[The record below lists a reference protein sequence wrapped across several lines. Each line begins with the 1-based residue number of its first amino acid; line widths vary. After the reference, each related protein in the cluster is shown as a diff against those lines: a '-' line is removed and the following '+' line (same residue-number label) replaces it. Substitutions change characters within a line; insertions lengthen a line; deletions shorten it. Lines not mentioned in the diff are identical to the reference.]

1 MQKNLKSK
9 VLLTLLAASVFYLPA
24 YANAANL
31 TVDRNKTT
39 EGTLTDWQHEIEDSY
54 SPVNAIYYATET
66 EVNKLT
72 ITGTPDFISQQDNYY
87 HTLYG
92 AYAKVEVEGQGAAA
106 NRNTVTLNGTD
117 FANADPEIAGAYVD
131 LRKNGDATLNK
142 NAVNINSGRFADDPK
157 IYGAYADSNN
167 TGTFTLQNNSVTI
180 NGAAFRFD
188 YDNYSK
194 YAYIRGAYADA
205 GDGSNFNLTGNKV
218 EIKNAE
224 FANNNDAT
232 AYIYG
237 AAAYIRELTDNATK
251 NNNATFEQNQVL
263 ISGGEFAGTALIAGA
278 YAKSQDTWPTE
289 TTATFSNNK
298 VLISGGEFTV
308 DTYIFAVLNDY
319 AQLDA
324 TIQDNT
330 VTITGAAGGEGHN
343 LSNAAFYGFGVDGEL
358 NDDEKPNYND
368 TFSEAVV
375 NNKLD
380 EYFNN
385 NYGLTENPI
394 TAANNN
400 LDIDNWSG
408 TIKSAKLFD
417 NINFVNTEWNPGGTV
432 LTIAGA
438 AANDLAKT
446 KIDIVSFASGAE
458 FTPGDSMTFI
468 KGNDNLGIAAEQN
481 NAPET
486 AKYINAGVAQV
497 VNGTTTITEDG
508 TAFNFTVDSVGLA
521 QQTYLVAETRAASAA
536 FVNQGTDLI
545 NDSLDVLGRDGS
557 YGVKTFAAVQGNRSS
572 YDVADDLKINGWS
585 VIAGFGAENE
595 HKGGDFAW
603 GVFYENGSG
612 NYRTY
617 NSFNNEFFR
626 GDGSMVY
633 NGGGIA
639 ARYENAKGVYTEGSL
654 RAGMLKTEMDNA
666 LRDSSGASYGYDS
679 ESTYYGAHIGVGQI
693 FELSE
698 NTDLDVYGKFFHTYV
713 EGDSFTVGSDKFDF
727 DSVTSDRLRVG
738 ARVTKQQA
746 KVNTYYGLAYEYEF
760 NGDADM
766 KAAGIKADTQSFGGG
781 TGIAELGFNYQPG
794 TDSPWNFDLN
804 LRGYVGERQGGSFN
818 VQATYTF

>member
-31 TVDRNKTT
+31 TVDGNNTT
-39 EGTLTDWQHEIEDSY
+39 EGTLKDWQHEIEGS
-54 SPVNAIYYATET
+54 NAIYHATET
-66 EVNKLT
+66 EGNKLT
-72 ITGTPDFISQQDNYY
+72 ITGTPEFISQQDDYY
-87 HTLYG
+87 HTMYG
-92 AYAKVEVEGQGAAA
+92 AYAKVEVKDQGAEA
-106 NRNTVTLNGTD
+106 NGNTVTLNGTAFD
-117 FANADPEIAGAYVD
+117 NADPEIAGAYVN
-131 LRKNGDATLNK
+131 LLANGNATLK
-142 NAVNINSGRFADDPK
+142 DNAVSINSGSFADDTG
-157 IYGAYADSNN
+157 IYGAYADSNSS
-167 TGTFTLQNNSVTI
+167 GTFTLQNNSVTI
-180 NGAAFRFD
+180 NGAAFTFD
-188 YDNYSK
+188 YDEYSK
-194 YAYIRGAYADA
+194 TAYIRGAYADA

-224 FANNNDAT
+224 FKNNTTKDAT

-237 AAAYIRELTDNATK
+237 AGASPDIKEKQSKIELTG
-251 NNNATFEQNQVL
+251 NQVL
-263 ISGGEFAGTALIAGA
+263 ISDGKFISSALIAGA
-278 YAKSQDTWPTE
+278 YTNSTYTDPDH
-289 TTATFSNNK
+289 TTATFSKNE
-298 VLISGGEFTV
+298 VLISGGEFTG
-308 DTYIFAVLNDY
+308 DTYIFGVLNNY
-319 AQLDA
+319 YSLDA

-330 VTITGAAGGEGHN
+330 VTITGAAGGEGHD
-343 LSNAAFYGFGVDGEL
+343 LSKAAFYGFGFYEEDP
-358 NDDEKPNYND
+358 DDND
-368 TFSEAVV
+368 TYANAVI
-375 NNKLD
+375 NGMEIEGDYISGDDFLKMCN
-380 EYFNN
+380 
-385 NYGLTENPI
+385 I

-400 LDIDNWSG
+400 LNIDNWSG

-417 NINFVNTEWNPGGTV
+417 NINFVNTEWNPGRTV

-458 FTPGDSMTFI
+458 FTPGDIMTFI
-468 KGNDNLGIAAEQN
+468 KGNVDLGIAAEQN

-486 AKYINAGVAQV
+486 AEYINAGVAQV

-545 NDSLDVLGRDGS
+545 NDSLDVLGRDGT

-617 NSFNNEFFR
+617 NTFNNEFFR

-679 ESTYYGAHIGVGQI
+679 ESTYYGAHVGVGQI

-766 KAAGIKADTQSFGGG
+766 TAQGIRAERQSFGGG
-781 TGIAELGFNYQPG
+781 SGIAELGFNYQPG

>member
-24 YANAANL
+24 YANAAYL
-31 TVDRNKTT
+31 TVTT
-39 EGTLTDWQHEIEDSY
+39 DTDGSQHYDFTIGIIPASWFHTAD
-54 SPVNAIYYATET
+54 NAIYYQPNQPTE
-66 EVNKLT
+66 EGNQLT
-72 ITGTPDFISQQDNYY
+72 INGTPNFISDG
-87 HTLYG
+87 TVFKLYG
-92 AYAKVEVEGQGAAA
+92 AYEKVNTEGQGSAA
-106 NRNTVTLNGTD
+106 NGNTVELNGTA
-117 FANADPEIAGAYVD
+117 FANADPKIAGAYVD
-131 LRKNGDATLNK
+131 LLEDGNATLND
-142 NAVNINSGRFADDPK
+142 NAVSINSGSFADDTG
-157 IYGAYADSNN
+157 IYGAYADSNSR
-167 TGTFTLQNNSVTI
+167 GTFTLQNNSVTI
-180 NGAAFRFD
+180 NGAAFKFV

-194 YAYIRGAYADA
+194 EAYIIGAYADA

-224 FANNNDAT
+224 FKNNTTEDAT

-237 AAAYIRELTDNATK
+237 AGASPDIDEKQSQIELTG
-251 NNNATFEQNQVL
+251 NQVL
-263 ISGGEFAGTALIAGA
+263 ISDGKFKSSALIAGA
-278 YAKSQDTWPTE
+278 YTNSTYTDPDH
-289 TTATFSNNK
+289 TTATFSKNE
-298 VLISGGEFTV
+298 VLISGGEFTGN
-308 DTYIFAVLNDY
+308 TYIFGVMNDY
-319 AQLDA
+319 AYLTA
-324 TIQDNT
+324 TIQNNT
-330 VTITGAAGGEGHN
+330 VTITGDAGGKGHD
-343 LSNAAFYGFGVDGEL
+343 LSNAAFYGFGIDEEL
-358 NDDEKPNYND
+358 NDND

-380 EYFNN
+380 EYFYE
-385 NYGLTENPI
+385 NYGLEKNPI

-400 LDIDNWSG
+400 LEIDNWSG

-417 NINFVNTEWNPGGTV
+417 HINFVNTEWNPDGTV

-438 AANDLAKT
+438 AENDLAKT

-468 KGNDNLGIAAEQN
+468 ASANGTNLGIAAEQN
-481 NAPET
+481 NAAET
-486 AKYINAGVAQV
+486 AEYINAGVAQEV
-497 VNGTTTITEDG
+497 SGTTTITEDG

-545 NDSLDVLGRDGS
+545 NDSLDVLGRDGT

-617 NSFNNEFFR
+617 NTFNNEFFR

-679 ESTYYGAHIGVGQI
+679 ESTYYGAHVGVGQI

-766 KAAGIKADTQSFGGG
+766 TAQGIRAERQSFGGG

-794 TDSPWNFDLN
+794 SDSPWNFDLN

>member
-31 TVDRNKTT
+31 TVDGNNTT
-39 EGTLTDWQHEIEDSY
+39 EGTLNDWQHKIEDGNS
-54 SPVNAIYYATET
+54 SVNAIYHAPTE
-66 EVNKLT
+66 EGNQLT
-72 ITGTPDFISQQDNYY
+72 ITGTPEFISQQNNYY

-92 AYAKVEVEGQGAAA
+92 AYEDVYTEGQGAKA
-106 NRNTVTLNGTD
+106 NGNTVTLNGTD
-117 FANADPEIAGAYVD
+117 FAYADPEIAGAYVVLED
-131 LRKNGDATLNK
+131 GNATLNN
-142 NAVNINSGRFADDPK
+142 NAVSINSGSFADDTY
-157 IYGAYADSNN
+157 ISGAYADPNSS
-167 TGTFTLQNNSVTI
+167 GTFTLQNNRVTI
-180 NGAAFRFD
+180 DGTAFNFTAEAAD
-188 YDNYSK
+188 D
-194 YAYIRGAYADA
+194 AYIRGAYADA
-205 GDGSNFNLTGNKV
+205 GDGSNFNLTGNKI
-218 EIKNAE
+218 EIINAK

-237 AAAYIRELTDNATK
+237 AAAYIRELTDDATK

-263 ISGGEFAGTALIAGA
+263 VSGGEFAGTALIAGA
-278 YAKSQDTWPTE
+278 YATSQDTDPT
-289 TTATFSNNK
+289 TSTATFSKNE
-298 VLISGGEFTV
+298 VLISGGKFTG
-308 DTYIFAVLNDY
+308 DTYIFGVLNDY

-343 LSNAAFYGFGVDGEL
+343 LSKAAFYGFGIFEETPDR
-358 NDDEKPNYND
+358 ND
-368 TFSEAVV
+368 TVANAVI
-375 NNKLD
+375 NGTD
-380 EYFNN
+380 DFGEYISGDDFLKM
-385 NYGLTENPI
+385 YSI

-432 LTIAGA
+432 LTIDGA
-438 AANDLAKT
+438 AENDLAKT
-446 KIDIVSFASGAE
+446 NIDIVSFASGAE

-468 KGNDNLGIAAEQN
+468 KGNVDLGIAEKQN

-497 VNGTTTITEDG
+497 VNGTTTITEDD
-508 TAFNFTVDSVGLA
+508 TAFKFTVDSVGLA

-545 NDSLDVLGRDGS
+545 NDSLDVLGRDGT

-617 NSFNNEFFR
+617 NTFNNEFFR

-679 ESTYYGAHIGVGQI
+679 ESTYYGAHVGVGQI

-766 KAAGIKADTQSFGGG
+766 TAQGIRAERQSFGGG
-781 TGIAELGFNYQPG
+781 SGIAELGFNYQPG

>member
-24 YANAANL
+24 YANAAYL
-31 TVDRNKTT
+31 TVTT
-39 EGTLTDWQHEIEDSY
+39 DTDGNQQYDFTTGIA
-54 SPVNAIYYATET
+54 PVSWLHTADNAIYYQPTE
-66 EVNKLT
+66 EGNQLT
-72 ITGTPDFISQQDNYY
+72 INGTPDMIYSLGGY

-106 NRNTVTLNGTD
+106 NGNTVTLNGTD
-117 FANADPEIAGAYVD
+117 FDNAYPEIAGAYVD
-131 LRKNGDATLNK
+131 LLEAGDATLNK
-142 NAVNINSGRFADDPK
+142 NAVNISSGSFADDPN
-157 IYGAYADSNN
+157 IYGAYADSNSSGN
-167 TGTFTLQNNSVTI
+167 FTLQNNSVTI
-180 NGAAFRFD
+180 NGAAFTFD
-188 YDNYSK
+188 HNEYSK
-194 YAYIRGAYADA
+194 YAYISGAYADA
-205 GDGSNFNLTGNKV
+205 DEGSNFNLTGNIVK
-218 EIKNAE
+218 INNAT

-237 AAAYIRELTDNATK
+237 ADAYIRQE
-251 NNNATFEQNQVL
+251 NNNATFEQNQVR
-263 ISGGEFAGTALIAGA
+263 ISDGEFAGTALIAGA
-278 YAKSQDTWPTE
+278 SATSQDTD
-289 TTATFSNNK
+289 TTSKATFSKNE
-298 VLISGGEFTV
+298 VRISGGEF
-308 DTYIFAVLNDY
+308 DGATYIFGVLNDY
-319 AQLDA
+319 YSLDA

-330 VTITGAAGGEGHN
+330 VTITGDAGGEGHD
-343 LSNAAFYGFGVDGEL
+343 LSKAAFYGFGF
-358 NDDEKPNYND
+358 DEEDPDEND
-368 TFSEAVV
+368 TYANWVINGTDKV
-375 NNKLD
+375 TG
-380 EYFNN
+380 EYISGDGILAMLN
-385 NYGLTENPI
+385 T
-394 TAANNN
+394 TAYNNN
-400 LDIDNWSG
+400 LNIDNWSG

-417 NINFVNTEWNPGGTV
+417 NINFVNTEWNPDGTV
-432 LTIAGA
+432 LTIDGA

-458 FTPGDSMTFI
+458 FTPGESMTFI
-468 KGNDNLGIAAEQN
+468 KSTNNVDLGIAAEQH

-486 AKYINAGVAQV
+486 AEYINAGVAQV

-508 TAFNFTVDSVGLA
+508 TAFEFTVDSVGLA

-545 NDSLDVLGRDGS
+545 NDSLDVLGRDGT

-603 GVFYENGSG
+603 GVFY
-612 NYRTY
+612 
-617 NSFNNEFFR
+617 R

-679 ESTYYGAHIGVGQI
+679 ESTYYGAHVGVGQI

-766 KAAGIKADTQSFGGG
+766 TAQGIRAERQSFGGG
-781 TGIAELGFNYQPG
+781 SGIAELGFNYQPG

>member
-1 MQKNLKSK
+1 MLIIQIFTALMLTSNKS
-9 VLLTLLAASVFYLPA
+9 
-24 YANAANL
+24 
-31 TVDRNKTT
+31 
-39 EGTLTDWQHEIEDSY
+39 
-54 SPVNAIYYATET
+54 
-66 EVNKLT
+66 
-72 ITGTPDFISQQDNYY
+72 
-87 HTLYG
+87 
-92 AYAKVEVEGQGAAA
+92 
-106 NRNTVTLNGTD
+106 
-117 FANADPEIAGAYVD
+117 
-131 LRKNGDATLNK
+131 
-142 NAVNINSGRFADDPK
+142 
-157 IYGAYADSNN
+157 
-167 TGTFTLQNNSVTI
+167 GTFTLQNNSVTI
-180 NGAAFRFD
+180 NGTAFNFTADAA
-188 YDNYSK
+188 NNV
-194 YAYIRGAYADA
+194 YIRGAYAKA
-205 GDGSNFNLTGNKV
+205 SEESTFNLTGNKV
-218 EIKNAE
+218 EIKNAT

-237 AAAYIRELTDNATK
+237 AAAFPDTNDKQSQIELTG
-251 NNNATFEQNQVL
+251 NQVL
-263 ISGGEFAGTALIAGA
+263 ISGGKFISSALIAGA
-278 YAKSQDTWPTE
+278 YTASTYTNPDD
-289 TTATFSNNK
+289 TTATFSKNE
-298 VLISGGEFTV
+298 VLISGGEFTG
-308 DTYIFAVLNDY
+308 DTYIFGVMNDD
-319 AQLDA
+319 ADLTA

-330 VTITGAAGGEGHN
+330 VTITGAAGGEGHD
-343 LSNAAFYGFGVDGEL
+343 LSNAAFYGYGLSIDP
-358 NDDEKPNYND
+358 DDND
-368 TFSEAVV
+368 TYANAIIKGTDEFG
-375 NNKLD
+375 D
-380 EYFNN
+380 EYISGDDF
-385 NYGLTENPI
+385 LKMCSI

-400 LDIDNWSG
+400 LKIDNWSG

-438 AANDLAKT
+438 AENDLAKT

-468 KGNDNLGIAAEQN
+468 KGNVDLGIAEKQN
-481 NAPET
+481 DAAET
-486 AKYINAGVAQV
+486 AEYINANAGVAQV
-497 VNGTTTITEDG
+497 VNGTTTITKDG
-508 TAFNFTVDSVGLA
+508 TAFKFTVDSVGLA

-545 NDSLDVLGRDGS
+545 NDSLDVLGRDGT

-617 NSFNNEFFR
+617 NTFNNEFFR
-626 GDGSMVY
+626 GDGSMLY

-679 ESTYYGAHIGVGQI
+679 ESTYYGAHVGVGQI

-766 KAAGIKADTQSFGGG
+766 TAQGIRAERQSFGGG
-781 TGIAELGFNYQPG
+781 SGIAELGFNYQPG

>member
-1 MQKNLKSK
+1 MRKNLKSK

-24 YANAANL
+24 CANAANL
-31 TVDRNKTT
+31 TVDGNKTT
-39 EGTLTDWQHEIEDSY
+39 EGTLMDWQHEIEVY
-54 SPVNAIYYATET
+54 SSMVPAIYHAPTE
-66 EVNKLT
+66 EGNELT
-72 ITGTPDFISQQDNYY
+72 ITGTPEFISQQDNYY

-106 NRNTVTLNGTD
+106 NGNTVTLNGTD
-117 FANADPEIAGAYVD
+117 FANANPEIAGAYVD
-131 LRKNGDATLNK
+131 LLEAGNATLND
-142 NAVNINSGRFADDPK
+142 NAVNISSGSFADETD
-157 IYGAYADSNN
+157 IYGAYAYSNS
-167 TGTFTLQNNSVTI
+167 TGNFTLQNNSVTI
-180 NGAAFRFD
+180 NGAAFTFD
-188 YDNYSK
+188 YDEYSK
-194 YAYIRGAYADA
+194 NAYIIGAYANSDE
-205 GDGSNFNLTGNKV
+205 GSNFNLTGNKV
-218 EIKNAE
+218 EITNAE
-224 FANNNDAT
+224 FKNNTNNDAT

-237 AAAYIRELTDNATK
+237 AGAFPDIRDKQSQIELTG
-251 NNNATFEQNQVL
+251 NQVL
-263 ISGGEFAGTALIAGA
+263 ISGGKFISSALIAGA
-278 YAKSQDTWPTE
+278 YTNSTYISPDV
-289 TTATFSNNK
+289 TTATFSKNE
-298 VLISGGEFTV
+298 VRISGGKFTV
-308 DTYIFAVLNDY
+308 DTYIFGVMNDY
-319 AQLDA
+319 ASLTA

-330 VTITGAAGGEGHN
+330 VTITGDAGGEGHD
-343 LSNAAFYGFGVDGEL
+343 LSNAAFYGFGITEDTPE
-358 NDDEKPNYND
+358 DND
-368 TFSEAVV
+368 TLANGVINGMEIEG
-375 NNKLD
+375 
-380 EYFNN
+380 EYISGDGILKMSN
-385 NYGLTENPI
+385 I

-400 LDIDNWSG
+400 LNIENWSG

-417 NINFVNTEWNPGGTV
+417 NINFINTEWNPGGTV

-446 KIDIVSFASGAE
+446 KIDIVSFASGEE
-458 FTPGDSMTFI
+458 FKPGDSMTFI
-468 KGNDNLGIAAEQN
+468 KGNVDLGIAAEQH

-486 AKYINAGVAQV
+486 AEYINAGVAQV
-497 VNGTTTITEDG
+497 VNGTTTITKDG
-508 TAFNFTVDSVGLA
+508 TAFEFTVDSVGLA

-545 NDSLDVLGRDGS
+545 NDSLDVLGRDGT

-617 NSFNNEFFR
+617 NTFNNEFFR

-679 ESTYYGAHIGVGQI
+679 ESTYYGAHVGVGQI

-766 KAAGIKADTQSFGGG
+766 TAQGIRAERQSFGGG
-781 TGIAELGFNYQPG
+781 SGIAELGFNYQPG

>member
-31 TVDRNKTT
+31 TVDGNNTT
-39 EGTLTDWQHEIEDSY
+39 EGTLKDWQHEIEGY
-54 SPVNAIYYATET
+54 NSPVNAIYHATET
-66 EVNKLT
+66 EGNKLT

-92 AYAKVEVEGQGAAA
+92 AYEKVNTEGQGSAA
-106 NRNTVTLNGTD
+106 NGNTVTLNGTD

-131 LRKNGDATLNK
+131 LREDGDATLNY
-142 NAVNINSGRFADDPK
+142 NAVSINRGSFADDTD
-157 IYGAYADSNN
+157 IYGAYADSNSR
-167 TGTFTLQNNSVTI
+167 GTFTLQNNSVTI
-180 NGAAFRFD
+180 DGTAFNFTADAAD
-188 YDNYSK
+188 K
-194 YAYIRGAYADA
+194 VYIRGAYADA

-278 YAKSQDTWPTE
+278 YATSQDTSPTE
-289 TTATFSNNK
+289 STATFSKNE
-298 VLISGGEFTV
+298 VLISGGEFTG
-308 DTYIFAVLNDY
+308 DTYIFGVLNDY
-319 AQLDA
+319 YSLDA

-330 VTITGAAGGEGHN
+330 VTITGAAGGEGHD
-343 LSNAAFYGFGVDGEL
+343 LSKAAFYGFGFYEEDP
-358 NDDEKPNYND
+358 DDND
-368 TFSEAVV
+368 TYANAVI
-375 NNKLD
+375 NGTD
-380 EYFNN
+380 EFTGEYISGDDFLKMCN
-385 NYGLTENPI
+385 I
-394 TAANNN
+394 TAADNYLN
-400 LDIDNWSG
+400 IDNWSG

-417 NINFVNTEWNPGGTV
+417 NINFVNTEWNPGRTV

-468 KGNDNLGIAAEQN
+468 KGNVDLGIAAEQN
-481 NAPET
+481 NAAET

-617 NSFNNEFFR
+617 NTFNNEFFR

-679 ESTYYGAHIGVGQI
+679 ESTYYGAHVGVGQI

-766 KAAGIKADTQSFGGG
+766 TAQGIRAERQSFGGG
-781 TGIAELGFNYQPG
+781 SGIAELGFNYQPG

>member
-24 YANAANL
+24 YANAADL
-31 TVDRNKTT
+31 TITGTTQETDVDQN
-39 EGTLTDWQHEIEDSY
+39 WQHEIDDGLSKV
-54 SPVNAIYYATET
+54 PAIYHAPTE
-66 EVNKLT
+66 EGNRLT
-72 ITGTPDFISQQDNYY
+72 ITGTPDFISQQDNCY
-87 HTLYG
+87 HILYG
-92 AYAKVEVEGQGAAA
+92 AYAKVNTEGQDAEA
-106 NRNTVTLNGTD
+106 NGNTVTLNGTD

-131 LRKNGDATLNK
+131 LDEDGNATLNN
-142 NAVNINSGRFADDPK
+142 NAVNISSGSFADDTY
-157 IYGAYADSNN
+157 ISGAYAYSNSS
-167 TGTFTLQNNSVTI
+167 GTFTLQNNRVTI
-180 NGAAFRFD
+180 DGTAFNFTASGAD
-188 YDNYSK
+188 V
-194 YAYIRGAYADA
+194 AYIRGAYADA
-205 GDGSNFNLTGNKV
+205 GDGSTFNLTGNKV

-224 FANNNDAT
+224 FKNNTTNDAT

-237 AAAYIRELTDNATK
+237 ADAYIPEK
-251 NNNATFEQNQVL
+251 NTNATFEQNQVL

-278 YAKSQDTWPTE
+278 SATSQDADPTIS
-289 TTATFSNNK
+289 TATFSKNE
-298 VLISGGEFTV
+298 VLISGGEFTG
-308 DTYIFAVLNDY
+308 DTYIFGVLNDY
-319 AQLDA
+319 YSLDA

-330 VTITGAAGGEGHN
+330 VTITGAAGGDKHD
-343 LSNAAFYGFGVDGEL
+343 LSNAAFYGFGVDEEGPYKNDMYANAIINGMENDGEYISGDGILAML
-358 NDDEKPNYND
+358 N
-368 TFSEAVV
+368 
-375 NNKLD
+375 
-380 EYFNN
+380 
-385 NYGLTENPI
+385 I

-400 LDIDNWSG
+400 LNINNWSG

-417 NINFVNTEWNPGGTV
+417 NINFVKTEWNPGGTV
-432 LTIAGA
+432 LTIADA

-446 KIDIVSFASGAE
+446 KIDIVSFASGEE
-458 FTPGDSMTFI
+458 FKPDDSMTFI
-468 KGNDNLGIAAEQN
+468 KSTNNVDLGIAADQN

-486 AKYINAGVAQV
+486 AEYINAGVAQV

-508 TAFNFTVDSVGLA
+508 TAFKFTVDSVGLA

-545 NDSLDVLGRDGS
+545 NDSLDVLGRDGT

-595 HKGGDFAW
+595 HKDGDFAW

-617 NSFNNEFFR
+617 NTFNNEFFR

-679 ESTYYGAHIGVGQI
+679 ESTYYGAHVGVGQI

>member
-31 TVDRNKTT
+31 TVDGNNPT
-39 EGTLTDWQHEIEDSY
+39 EGTLKDWQHKIEYDY
-54 SPVNAIYYATET
+54 SSVNAIYHAPTE
-66 EVNKLT
+66 EGNRLT
-72 ITGTPDFISQQDNYY
+72 ITDTPDFISQQDDYY

-92 AYAKVEVEGQGAAA
+92 AYAKVEVEGQGAEA
-106 NRNTVTLNGTD
+106 NGNTVTLNGTAFD
-117 FANADPEIAGAYVD
+117 NADPEIAGAYVD
-131 LRKNGDATLNK
+131 LREDGNATLNN
-142 NAVNINSGRFADDPK
+142 NAVNICSGGFADDTY
-157 IYGAYADSNN
+157 IYGAYAKSNS
-167 TGTFTLQNNSVTI
+167 TGNFTLQNNRVTI
-180 NGAAFRFD
+180 DGAAFKFD
-188 YDNYSK
+188 YDEYSK
-194 YAYIRGAYADA
+194 DAYISGAYADA

-218 EIKNAE
+218 EIINAT

-237 AAAYIRELTDNATK
+237 ADAYIREIIDNPTK

-278 YAKSQDTWPTE
+278 SATSQDTFPTE
-289 TTATFSNNK
+289 TTATFSKNE
-298 VLISGGEFTV
+298 VLISGGEFTG
-308 DTYIFAVLNDY
+308 DTYIFGVLNDY

-330 VTITGAAGGEGHN
+330 VTITGAAGGERHD
-343 LSNAAFYGFGVDGEL
+343 LSKAAFYGFGFAEEDP
-358 NDDEKPNYND
+358 DDND
-368 TFSEAVV
+368 TFANGIINGMEIEG
-375 NNKLD
+375 
-380 EYFNN
+380 EYISGDGILAMLN
-385 NYGLTENPI
+385 I

-400 LDIDNWSG
+400 LEIDNWSG

-417 NINFVNTEWNPGGTV
+417 NINFVDTEWNPDGTV
-432 LTIAGA
+432 LTIDNA
-438 AANDLAKT
+438 AENDLAKT
-446 KIDIVSFASGAE
+446 KIDILSFASGAE
-458 FTPGDSMTFI
+458 FTPGESMTFI
-468 KGNDNLGIAAEQN
+468 KGNVDLGIAEEQN
-481 NAPET
+481 NAAET
-486 AKYINAGVAQV
+486 AEYINAGVAQEV
-497 VNGTTTITEDG
+497 SGTTTITEDG
-508 TAFNFTVDSVGLA
+508 TAFEFTVDSVGLA

-545 NDSLDVLGRDGS
+545 NDSLDVLGRDGT

-617 NSFNNEFFR
+617 NTFNNEFFR

-679 ESTYYGAHIGVGQI
+679 ESTYYGAHVGVGQI

-738 ARVTKQQA
+738 ARVTKQQS

-766 KAAGIKADTQSFGGG
+766 TAQGIRAERQSFGGG
-781 TGIAELGFNYQPG
+781 SGIAELGFNYQPG

>member
-9 VLLTLLAASVFYLPA
+9 VLLTLLAASIFYLPA

-31 TVDRNKTT
+31 TVDENNPT
-39 EGTLTDWQHEIEDSY
+39 EGTLKDWQHKIEDDY
-54 SPVNAIYYATET
+54 SSVNAIYHAPTE
-66 EVNKLT
+66 EGNRLT
-72 ITGTPDFISQQDNYY
+72 ITGTPEFISQKDDYY

-92 AYAKVEVEGQGAAA
+92 AYAKVEVEGQGAKA
-106 NRNTVTLNGTD
+106 NGNTVTLNGTA
-117 FANADPEIAGAYVD
+117 FANADPKIAGAYVD
-131 LRKNGDATLNK
+131 LREDGDATLND
-142 NAVNINSGRFADDPK
+142 NAVSINRGSFADYTD
-157 IYGAYADSNN
+157 IYGAYADSNSR
-167 TGTFTLQNNSVTI
+167 GTFTLQNNSVTI
-180 NGAAFRFD
+180 DGTAFNFTADAAD
-188 YDNYSK
+188 K
-194 YAYIRGAYADA
+194 VYIRGAFADA
-205 GDGSNFNLTGNKV
+205 DAGSNFNLTGNKV

-224 FANNNDAT
+224 FKNNTTDKAT

-237 AAAYIRELTDNATK
+237 ADAYIREK
-251 NNNATFEQNQVL
+251 KNNATFSKNEVL

-278 YAKSQDTWPTE
+278 SAGSQDANPT
-289 TTATFSNNK
+289 TSTATFSNNK
-298 VLISGGEFTV
+298 VLISGGEFTG

-319 AQLDA
+319 TQLDA

-330 VTITGAAGGEGHN
+330 VTITGAAGGEGHD
-343 LSNAAFYGFGVDGEL
+343 LSNAAFYGFGVDEEL
-358 NDDEKPNYND
+358 NDDEEPNYND

-380 EYFNN
+380 EYLYN
-385 NYGLTENPI
+385 NYGLEKNPI

-400 LDIDNWSG
+400 LEIDNWSG

-417 NINFVNTEWNPGGTV
+417 NINFVNTEWNPDGTV
-432 LTIAGA
+432 LKIAGA
-438 AANDLAKT
+438 AENDLAKT
-446 KIDIVSFASGAE
+446 KIDILSFASGAE
-458 FTPGDSMTFI
+458 FTPGESMTFI
-468 KGNDNLGIAAEQN
+468 KGNVDLGIAEEQN
-481 NAPET
+481 YAPET
-486 AKYINAGVAQV
+486 AEYINAGVAQV

-508 TAFNFTVDSVGLA
+508 TAFKFTVDSVGLA

-545 NDSLDVLGRDGS
+545 NDSLDVLGRDGT

-595 HKGGDFAW
+595 HK
-603 GVFYENGSG
+603 YENGSG

-617 NSFNNEFFR
+617 NTFNNEFFR

-679 ESTYYGAHIGVGQI
+679 ESTYYGAHVGVGQI

-766 KAAGIKADTQSFGGG
+766 TAQGIRAERQSFGGG

-794 TDSPWNFDLN
+794 SDSPWNFDLN

>member
-24 YANAANL
+24 YANAENL
-31 TVDRNKTT
+31 TVDGNKTT
-39 EGTLTDWQHEIEDSY
+39 EGTLTDWQHEIEGY
-54 SPVNAIYYATET
+54 SSMVPAIYHAPTE
-66 EVNKLT
+66 EGNKLT
-72 ITGTPDFISQQDNYY
+72 ITGTPEFISQQDNYY

-92 AYAKVEVEGQGAAA
+92 AYEEVNTPGQGAAA
-106 NRNTVTLNGTD
+106 NGNTVTLNGTD

-131 LRKNGDATLNK
+131 LFADGDATLNK
-142 NAVNINSGRFADDPK
+142 NAVNINSGSFADDPN
-157 IYGAYADSNN
+157 IYGAYADSNSS
-167 TGTFTLQNNSVTI
+167 GTFTLLNNSVTI
-180 NGAAFRFD
+180 DDGTAFNFTANGAD
-188 YDNYSK
+188 SV
-194 YAYIRGAYADA
+194 YIRGAYAEADE
-205 GDGSNFNLTGNKV
+205 GSNFNLTGNIV
-218 EIKNAE
+218 EITNAE
-224 FANNNDAT
+224 FKNNTYKDAT

-237 AAAYIRELTDNATK
+237 AGAFPDKRDKQNQIELTG
-251 NNNATFEQNQVL
+251 NQVL
-263 ISGGEFAGTALIAGA
+263 ISGGKFISSALIAGA
-278 YAKSQDTWPTE
+278 YTNSTYTNPDD
-289 TTATFSNNK
+289 TTATFSKNE
-298 VLISGGEFTV
+298 VRISGGEF
-308 DTYIFAVLNDY
+308 DGATYIFGVMNDC
-319 AQLDA
+319 AFLTA
-324 TIQDNT
+324 TIQNNT
-330 VTITGAAGGEGHN
+330 VTITGDAGGERHD
-343 LSNAAFYGFGVDGEL
+343 LSNAAFYGFGFT
-358 NDDEKPNYND
+358 EKTPEDND
-368 TFSEAVV
+368 TYANAVI
-375 NNKLD
+375 NGTD
-380 EYFNN
+380 EFTGEYISGDDFLKMWN
-385 NYGLTENPI
+385 I

-400 LDIDNWSG
+400 LNIENWSG

-417 NINFVNTEWNPGGTV
+417 NIYFVNTEWNPGGTV

-438 AANDLAKT
+438 AEKDLAKT

-458 FTPGDSMTFI
+458 FKPGESMTFI
-468 KGNDNLGIAAEQN
+468 KSTNNVDLGIAEEQH

-486 AKYINAGVAQV
+486 AEYINAGVAQV

-508 TAFNFTVDSVGLA
+508 TAFEFTVDSVGLA

-545 NDSLDVLGRDGS
+545 NDSLDVLGRDGT

-585 VIAGFGAENE
+585 TIVGVGNADKFDNGSELS
-595 HKGGDFAW
+595 W

-679 ESTYYGAHIGVGQI
+679 ESTYYGAHVGVGQI
-693 FELSE
+693 FEL
-698 NTDLDVYGKFFHTYV
+698 
-713 EGDSFTVGSDKFDF
+713 DKFDF

-766 KAAGIKADTQSFGGG
+766 TAQGIRAERQSFGGG

>member
-31 TVDRNKTT
+31 TVDGNNTT
-39 EGTLTDWQHEIEDSY
+39 EGTLKDWQHKIIESDY
-54 SPVNAIYYATET
+54 SSVNAIYHAPTE
-66 EVNKLT
+66 EGNRLT
-72 ITGTPDFISQQDNYY
+72 ITGIPDFISQQDNYY

-92 AYAKVEVEGQGAAA
+92 AYAKVEGQGAKA
-106 NRNTVTLNGTD
+106 NGNTVTLNGTT
-117 FANADPEIAGAYVD
+117 FANADTEIAGAYVD
-131 LRKNGDATLNK
+131 LLEDGNATLNN
-142 NAVNINSGRFADDPK
+142 NAVNISRGGFADDTY
-157 IYGAYADSNN
+157 ISGAYANSNSS
-167 TGTFTLQNNSVTI
+167 GTFTLQNNRVTI
-180 NGAAFRFD
+180 DGTAFNFTA
-188 YDNYSK
+188 NEANV
-194 YAYIRGAYADA
+194 AYIRGAYADA
-205 GDGSNFNLTGNKV
+205 SYGSNFNLTDNKV

-224 FANNNDAT
+224 FKNNTTKDAT

-237 AAAYIRELTDNATK
+237 ADAYIREE

-263 ISGGEFAGTALIAGA
+263 VSGGEFAGTALIAGA
-278 YAKSQDTWPTE
+278 SAASQDTWPTE
-289 TTATFSNNK
+289 TTATFSKNE
-298 VLISGGEFTV
+298 VLISGGEFTG
-308 DTYIFAVLNDY
+308 DTYIFGVLNDS

-330 VTITGAAGGEGHN
+330 VTITGAAGGDRHD
-343 LSNAAFYGFGVDGEL
+343 LSNAAFYGFGVDEEGP
-358 NDDEKPNYND
+358 DKND
-368 TFSEAVV
+368 TYANAIINGME
-375 NNKLD
+375 ND
-380 EYFNN
+380 GEYISGDGILAMLN
-385 NYGLTENPI
+385 I

-400 LDIDNWSG
+400 LNINNWSG
-408 TIKSAKLFD
+408 IIKSAKLFD
-417 NINFVNTEWNPGGTV
+417 NINFVNTEWTPGGTV

-446 KIDIVSFASGAE
+446 NIDIVSFASGAE

-468 KGNDNLGIAAEQN
+468 KSTNNANLGIAADQN

-486 AKYINAGVAQV
+486 AEYINAGVAQV

-508 TAFNFTVDSVGLA
+508 TAFEFTVDSVGLA

-545 NDSLDVLGRDGS
+545 NDSLDVLGRDGT

-617 NSFNNEFFR
+617 NTFNNEFFR

-679 ESTYYGAHIGVGQI
+679 ESTYYGAHVGVGQI

-766 KAAGIKADTQSFGGG
+766 TAQGIRAERQSFGGG
-781 TGIAELGFNYQPG
+781 SGIAELGFNYQPG

>member
-31 TVDRNKTT
+31 TVDGNKTT
-39 EGTLTDWQHEIEDSY
+39 EGTLKDWQHKIEDSY
-54 SPVNAIYYATET
+54 SSVNAIYHAPTE
-66 EVNKLT
+66 EGNELT
-72 ITGTPDFISQQDNYY
+72 ITGTPEFISQQNNYY

-131 LRKNGDATLNK
+131 LRKNGNATLNN
-142 NAVNINSGRFADDPK
+142 NAVSINSGSFADDTD
-157 IYGAYADSNN
+157 IYGAYADSNSR
-167 TGTFTLQNNSVTI
+167 GTFTLQNNSVTI
-180 NGAAFRFD
+180 DGTAFNFTANAAD
-188 YDNYSK
+188 V
-194 YAYIRGAYADA
+194 AYIRGAYADA

-263 ISGGEFAGTALIAGA
+263 ISGGEFTG
-278 YAKSQDTWPTE
+278 
-289 TTATFSNNK
+289 
-298 VLISGGEFTV
+298 

-343 LSNAAFYGFGVDGEL
+343 LSNAAFYGFGVDGDL
-358 NDDEKPNYND
+358 YNNDD
-368 TFSEAVV
+368 FSEAVV

-380 EYFNN
+380 EYFY

-417 NINFVNTEWNPGGTV
+417 NINFVNTEWNPSATDAV
-432 LTIAGA
+432 LTIADA

-446 KIDIVSFASGAE
+446 KIDIVSFASGAQ
-458 FTPGDSMTFI
+458 FTPGESMTFI
-468 KGNDNLGIAAEQN
+468 KGNVDLGIAAEQN

-486 AKYINAGVAQV
+486 AEYINAGVAQV
-497 VNGTTTITEDG
+497 VNGTTTITEGG
-508 TAFNFTVDSVGLA
+508 TAFEFTVDSVGLA

-545 NDSLDVLGRDGS
+545 NDSLDVLGRDGT
-557 YGVKTFAAVQGNRSS
+557 YGVKTFAAVQGNRST

-617 NSFNNEFFR
+617 NTFNNEFFR

-639 ARYENAKGVYTEGSL
+639 ARYENAHGVYTEGSL

-679 ESTYYGAHIGVGQI
+679 ESTYYGAHVGVGQI

-738 ARVTKQQA
+738 ARVTKRQA

-766 KAAGIKADTQSFGGG
+766 TAQGIRAERQSFGGG
-781 TGIAELGFNYQPG
+781 SGIAELGFNYQPG

>member
-24 YANAANL
+24 YANAAEL
-31 TVDRNKTT
+31 TITDKTQETDVDQN
-39 EGTLTDWQHEIEDSY
+39 WQHEIDGYPSKV
-54 SPVNAIYYATET
+54 PAIYHAPTE
-66 EVNKLT
+66 EGNKLT
-72 ITGTPDFISQQDNYY
+72 ITGTPEFISQQDNYY

-92 AYAKVEVEGQGAAA
+92 AYEEVNTPGQGAAA
-106 NRNTVTLNGTD
+106 NGNTVTLNGTA

-131 LRKNGDATLNK
+131 LLEAGNAKLTE
-142 NAVNINSGRFADDPK
+142 NAVNINSGSFADDTD
-157 IYGAYADSNN
+157 IYGAYADSNS
-167 TGTFTLQNNSVTI
+167 TGTFTLLNNSVTI
-180 NGAAFRFD
+180 DDGTAFNFTANGAD
-188 YDNYSK
+188 SV
-194 YAYIRGAYADA
+194 YIRGAYAEADV
-205 GDGSNFNLTGNKV
+205 GSNFNLTGNIV
-218 EIKNAE
+218 EITNAE
-224 FANNNDAT
+224 FKNNTYKDAT

-237 AAAYIRELTDNATK
+237 AGAFPDNRDKQNQIELTG
-251 NNNATFEQNQVL
+251 NQVL
-263 ISGGEFAGTALIAGA
+263 ISGGKFISSALIAGA
-278 YAKSQDTWPTE
+278 YTNSTYTRPDD
-289 TTATFSNNK
+289 TTATFSKNE
-298 VLISGGEFTV
+298 VRISGGEF
-308 DTYIFAVLNDY
+308 DGATYIFGVMNDC
-319 AQLDA
+319 ASLTA
-324 TIQDNT
+324 TIQNNT
-330 VTITGAAGGEGHN
+330 VTITGDAGGEGHN
-343 LSNAAFYGFGVDGEL
+343 LRNAAFYGYGFSIDPEQIDTYANAVINGTDEFTGEYISG
-358 NDDEKPNYND
+358 DDFLKMWN
-368 TFSEAVV
+368 
-375 NNKLD
+375 
-380 EYFNN
+380 
-385 NYGLTENPI
+385 I

-400 LDIDNWSG
+400 LNIENWSG

-417 NINFVNTEWNPGGTV
+417 NIYFVNTEWNPGGTV
-432 LTIAGA
+432 LTIADA

-446 KIDIVSFASGAE
+446 KIDIVSFASGEE
-458 FTPGDSMTFI
+458 FKPGESMTFI
-468 KGNDNLGIAAEQN
+468 KSTNNVNLGIAAEQN

-486 AKYINAGVAQV
+486 AEYINAGVAQV

-508 TAFNFTVDSVGLA
+508 TAFKFTVDSVGLA

-545 NDSLDVLGRDGS
+545 NDSLDVLGRDGT

-617 NSFNNEFFR
+617 NTFNNEFFR

-679 ESTYYGAHIGVGQI
+679 ESTYYGAHVGVGQI

-713 EGDSFTVGSDKFDF
+713 EGDSFSVGSDKFDF

-746 KVNTYYGLAYEYEF
+746 KVNTYYGLAYVTSPARTARGTLTLTCAATLASARAAALTCRQRTLF
-760 NGDADM
+760 N
-766 KAAGIKADTQSFGGG
+766 
-781 TGIAELGFNYQPG
+781 
-794 TDSPWNFDLN
+794 
-804 LRGYVGERQGGSFN
+804 
-818 VQATYTF
+818 